1 MTSRSATASLLLLL
15 SALLLAG
22 LVGLTGLA
30 TDPFVVDVSAQAAA
44 TITSDRTD
52 YALGQTVTLTG
63 SGWTPGETVTIVL
76 HRQPLLHPDTVLT
89 AVADASGTI
98 TLSSFAPAP
107 DEDGVTFFVTATGSV
122 SGLQATTTFVARA
135 RKISWVGALSTDWN
149 TAANWSSGTVPN
161 NGDTSRF
168 RPTSCY
174 PSSTDHSPSPSR
186 SRSASLAPTLT
197 ITGGTLASVGARAQR
212 RARVIHPAA

>member
-1 MTSRSATASLLLLL
+1 MTSRSAPASLLLLL

-107 DEDGVTFFVTATGSV
+107 DEIGVTFFVTATGSV
-122 SGLQATTTFVARA
+122 SGLQATTTFDRQGKS
-135 RKISWVGALSTDWN
+135 KIWVGALSTDWN
-149 TAANWSSGTVPN
+149 TPGNWNTGAVPGSGDDVTIPANVRKRPL
-161 NGDTSRF
+161 SRRQLDRIRQVHHAHGRC
-168 RPTSCY
+168 RP
-174 PSSTDHSPSPSR
+174 
-186 SRSASLAPTLT
+186 
-197 ITGGTLASVGARAQR
+197 GANSDDDGRHA
-212 RARVIHPAA
+212 